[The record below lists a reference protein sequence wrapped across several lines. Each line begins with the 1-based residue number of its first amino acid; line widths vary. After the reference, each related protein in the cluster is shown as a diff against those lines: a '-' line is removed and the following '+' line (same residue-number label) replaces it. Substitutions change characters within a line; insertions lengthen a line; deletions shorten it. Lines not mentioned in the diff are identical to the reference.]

1 MVEKKPGTDLSPRD
15 YQAFLGE
22 LQDVQG
28 ALAQI
33 AGSHEP
39 TARICHGPWQKPR
52 GGTTP
57 TSDEG
62 GNVR

>member
-1 MVEKKPGTDLSPRD
+1 MVEKKPSTDLSPRD
-15 YQAFLGE
+15 SRAFLDE

-33 AGSHEP
+33 ACRHKP
-39 TARICHGPWQKPR
+39 TARICHGPWQESL

-62 GNVR
+62 GNER

>member
-1 MVEKKPGTDLSPRD
+1 MVEKKPSNDLSPRD
-15 YQAFLGE
+15 DQAYLGE

-33 AGSHEP
+33 TVSHEP
-39 TARICHGPWQKPR
+39 TARICHGPWQKCR

-62 GNVR
+62 GNGR